1 MKQLHNLKRLG
12 FTPMQTA
19 SASAFIAVSFA
30 LAACGG
36 GGGGGGPLP
45 PEAVVASVESDVP
58 VLELSSTGGDTTPLS
73 FKVMLDKAVASSVTV
88 KVSTISTLKPD
99 FASTTGSAKGGAACG
114 GDVDYIEFTD
124 KPVVFAAG
132 ATSGHL
138 TVQVCNDA
146 VFEPNETVD
155 VSWTS
160 VGAAGGTVHG
170 TIINDDR
177 GGLNGT
183 GAIAL
188 LAGLPAFGR
197 DVNKQTKDD
206 GDGLLG
212 FSFDTTRPDCV
223 EDQVTGLTW
232 ETDWSPNGLGFTGF
246 QARVD
251 AANAGSG
258 KCNMTGWRVPS
269 SNELVSLMNFSIA
282 AGGIVNADAMGSAA
296 HQMTGE
302 FWSSEQVAN
311 ATDNAWVVAPDQ
323 GGAVSSI
330 AKNITT
336 PLLRLV
342 NGTPRAAACN
352 DAATRFT
359 VVKDKNL
366 AADGTIEDT
375 KTGLMWK
382 QCTEGFS
389 GDQCNLTS
397 TPAYDTAN
405 SSPTYVAGWLKNVK
419 DNPSTLGASHKD
431 WRVPT
436 VKELA
441 SLVDRCIGTPPA
453 INGTMFPGSK
463 SQSYISATVNAS
475 DSSQFWYVDFKDGTV
490 AVGAPANKYLRL
502 VRAGQ

>member
-1 MKQLHNLKRLG
+1 
-12 FTPMQTA
+12 
-19 SASAFIAVSFA
+19 
-30 LAACGG
+30 
-36 GGGGGGPLP
+36 
-45 PEAVVASVESDVP
+45 
-58 VLELSSTGGDTTPLS
+58 LS
-73 FKVMLDKAVASSVTV
+73 FKVTLDKEVVSSVTV
-88 KVSTISTLKPD
+88 KASTVSTIKPG
-99 FASTTGSAKGGAACG
+99 FASTTGSAKGGAVCG

-132 ATSGHL
+132 ATSGYL
-138 TVQVCNDA
+138 TVDVCKDA
-146 VFEPNETVD
+146 DFEPNETVD
-155 VSWTS
+155 VRWTS

-170 TIINDDR
+170 TIINDDK

-183 GAIAL
+183 GATAL
-188 LAGLPAFGR
+188 LAALPAFGR
-197 DVNKQTKDD
+197 DVNGLTNRND
-206 GDGLLG
+206 DGLLG
-212 FSFDTTRPDCV
+212 FSFDTTKSDCV
-223 EDQVTGLTW
+223 VDQITGLTW
-232 ETDWSPNGLGFTGF
+232 EKGWSPNGLGFTGF
-246 QARVD
+246 QTIVD
-251 AANAGSG
+251 TANAGSG

-282 AGGIVNADAMGSAA
+282 AGGIANADAVGITANTMAGV
-296 HQMTGE
+296 

-311 ATDNAWVVAPDQ
+311 ATDNAWVVSPDQ

-330 AKNITT
+330 AKIYVPTLLEPLPTT
-336 PLLRLV
+336 LLRLV

-366 AADGTIEDT
+366 TADGTIEDT

-382 QCTEGFS
+382 QCTEGLS
-389 GDQCNLTS
+389 GDRCDLTS
-397 TPAYDTAN
+397 TPVYDTAN
-405 SSPTYVAGWLKNVK
+405 SSPTYVAGWLKKVN
-419 DNPSTLGASHKD
+419 DNPSALGASHKD

-441 SLVDRCIGTPPA
+441 SLVDRCIDTPPA

-463 SQSYISATVNAS
+463 SQSYISATVNAN
-475 DSSQFWYVDFKDGTV
+475 DSSQFWYVDFKDGTI